1 MQEVVK
7 FEINTPVEVT
17 LQVEEGKRVE
27 GRYGDQVMY
36 SLLDNR
42 VMYVPPYVEQ
52 RFQELAIGAGE
63 PLLLCKQK
71 VKDGDRNRTE
81 WSVRRAPQQP
91 QAPANGAAAA
101 DSVVPVTTP
110 GLHPA
115 GCRRETEIVASNGQ
129 ATAGEHQTVANGA
142 AKR

>member
-17 LQVEEGKRVE
+17 LRVEEGKRVE

-81 WSVRRAPQQP
+81 WSVRRAPWQT
-91 QAPANGAAAA
+91 QASANRAQERQAGAVSAATKGGERLKLWVPASSWG
-101 DSVVPVTTP
+101 
-110 GLHPA
+110 
-115 GCRRETEIVASNGQ
+115 
-129 ATAGEHQTVANGA
+129 
-142 AKR
+142 